1 VKFSIKRFLKAS
13 VLLLLVLAAF
23 GLGLHDAPCVLASDD
38 VSSKISAAE
47 DALQRAFAAV
57 LNAENVGANVS
68 YLLVE
73 LDLAGMNLTEAE
85 MAYKSGSL
93 IEAVSKAEQCSA
105 LANGVENEALALK
118 SSALIDARKAEWQ
131 MFMFSGIG
139 AFVLLIALVLVW
151 VLFRRFYNG
160 KLLGMRPEAGS

>member
-23 GLGLHDAPCVLASDD
+23 GLGLHDSLCVLASDD

-85 MAYKSGSL
+85 MAYESGSL

-105 LANGVENEALALK
+105 LANGVVNEALALR
-118 SSALIDARKAEWQ
+118 SSALIDARNAEWQ
-131 MFMFSGIG
+131 MFTFSGVG

-151 VLFRRFYNG
+151 VLFKRFYNG